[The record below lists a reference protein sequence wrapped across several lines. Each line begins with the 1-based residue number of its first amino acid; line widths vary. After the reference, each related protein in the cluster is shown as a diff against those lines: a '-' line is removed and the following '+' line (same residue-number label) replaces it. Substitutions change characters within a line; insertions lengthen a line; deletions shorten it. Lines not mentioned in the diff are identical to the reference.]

1 MGPAESPSRDCL
13 GSGGV
18 KINRILHFSGVWRSQ
33 TSFPFSPGYQAV
45 GICLPGL
52 IYGTSEMTP

>member
-18 KINRILHFSGVWRSQ
+18 KINRILHFSGVWRLQ
-33 TSFPFSPGYQAV
+33 VSFPFSPGYQAV
-45 GICLPGL
+45 G
-52 IYGTSEMTP
+52 MTCAYWV